1 MATKFLKARTI
12 IAAITLLALATS
24 SRSQALEG
32 FRHYFFLS
40 DQRIVTVEL
49 ISRQRVI
56 LNYINLGDTYEFL
69 EAPSL
74 LILDAEGRFHH
85 GHALEIEEPA
95 SPDQRFKISEL
106 IEPHVFL
113 GYNILGNYHLQGP
126 AEKVYFK
133 VGSRILELEA
143 VFERDFDFIA
153 KRVGELNLEI
163 EDGKQMVMR
172 AGFREGHGII
182 HRIGAEEVAR
192 IENEFP
198 DLDLIPPVL
207 LEEPRPLL
215 PASRSHL
222 PDPVV
227 VQIKGTVMR
236 SGGLADPQVVQG
248 LDPELDQRALATIAN
263 SWSFLPAISKGE
275 VVDTELTLNVVFR
288 RE

>member
-1 MATKFLKARTI
+1 MARKFLEAGTI
-12 IAAITLLALATS
+12 IVAIALLAPVTS
-24 SRSQALEG
+24 ARSQALEG

-49 ISRQRVI
+49 ISRQKVI

-74 LILDAEGRFHH
+74 LILDSEGGFHH
-85 GHALEIEEPA
+85 GHALEVEEPA
-95 SPDQRFKISEL
+95 DPDQRFKSSEL
-106 IEPHVFL
+106 IRPNVFV
-113 GYNILGNYHLQGP
+113 GYNILGNYRLQGP

-153 KRVGELNLEI
+153 KRVGKLNLEI
-163 EDGKQMVMR
+163 EGGKQMVMK
-172 AGFREGHGII
+172 AGFREGHGTI
-182 HRIGAEEVAR
+182 HRIGAEGIVQ
-192 IENEFP
+192 IEGEFP
-198 DLDLIPPVL
+198 DLALIPPVV
-207 LEEPRPLL
+207 LEDPRPLL
-215 PASRSHL
+215 PVSRLHL

-227 VQIKGTVMR
+227 VQVKGTVMR

-248 LDPELDQRALATIAN
+248 IDPELDQRALATIAN
-263 SWSFLPAISKGE
+263 SWSFLPAVSKGE
-275 VVDTELTLNVVFR
+275 VADTELTLNVVFR